1 MAERVKE
8 ALEQV
13 EQEIQEQ
20 MRQFSDVDEASLF
33 LERLQ
38 IRVAKIQ
45 TKMLNEKNAL
55 TPVGKLPDEI
65 LLKVFKHCVEGVAEI
80 HYHNRRAP
88 IHLWTAI
95 IHTSARWRL
104 LGLQHGAMWSEI
116 NLMWPAK
123 TIDRFL
129 TFSGKHSLHLF
140 LPQPRPGLLQQYT
153 HYLKECSL
161 RLSGVSISSD
171 APPSSTH
178 VGVVEQLLMYVIRLR
193 LPALRTL
200 VAIREPST
208 DRPIVICRVI
218 SPALKVLVLAGFKH
232 PTSRASYAG
241 LTSIHIHDVI
251 FKRSELLALLH
262 KNRSLRTL
270 ELSSGLRQ
278 THPTDHEDF
287 EPFEHNIST
296 LCIGP
301 FHALDVG
308 VLFDKVNFTS
318 LSNLRFHIREGIRV
332 AQLPAGLQPFVQ
344 DPISLRLLEDRFKNL
359 IRLVFQTHPYRTYEV
374 TTLASLSSGRPDFW
388 GPLLSELSLSSSSR
402 LSTLEINIQCLP
414 YADLLAMFLRTCCS
428 KLKHLILSTADMQPF
443 LDAVNTDIGLLSTL
457 ETLNLGRTEIIPK
470 KFVEWLENREGGYQ
484 RLQTL
489 TLPNRFAWD
498 VSWPRL
504 FALAEDL
511 VIQPD

>member
-1 MAERVKE
+1 MAERVME

-20 MRQFSDVDEASLF
+20 MRQFSDVDE
-33 LERLQ
+33 ERLQ

-55 TPVGKLPDEI
+55 TPVGKLPDEM

-80 HYHNRRAP
+80 HYHNGRAP

-104 LGLQHGAMWSEI
+104 LGLQHGDMWSEI
-116 NLMWPAK
+116 NLMWPAT

-140 LPQPRPGLLQQYT
+140 LPQPRLGLLQPYT

-171 APPSSTH
+171 APPSSNQ

-193 LPALRTL
+193 LPVLRTF
-200 VAIREPST
+200 VAIREPSM
-208 DRPIVICRVI
+208 DRPIVISRVI

-232 PTSRASYAG
+232 PTSQVSYAG
-241 LTSIHIHDVI
+241 LTSIRIHEVI
-251 FKRSELLALLH
+251 FKRLELLALLH
-262 KNRSLRTL
+262 TNRSLQTL

-278 THPTDHEDF
+278 THPKDHENL
-287 EPFEHNIST
+287 ERLEHNIST
-296 LCIGP
+296 LSIGP
-301 FHALDVG
+301 LHALDVE
-308 VLFDKVNFTS
+308 VLFDKVDFTS

-332 AQLPAGLQPFVQ
+332 AQLPAGLQPFVK
-344 DPISLRLLEDRFKNL
+344 DPISLRLLEDRSKNL
-359 IRLVFQTHPYRTYEV
+359 IRLVFQSHPYRTYEV
-374 TTLASLSSGRPDFW
+374 TTLASLSVGRPDVW
-388 GPLLSELSLSSSSR
+388 GPILSQLSLSSSSR
-402 LSTLEINIQCLP
+402 LSTLEIDIHHLP
-414 YADLLAMFLRTCCS
+414 DADLLALFLRTCCS
-428 KLKHLILSTADMQPF
+428 ELKHLILSTAEMEPF
-443 LDAVNTDIGLLSTL
+443 VDAISTDIGLLSTL
-457 ETLNLGRTEIIPK
+457 ETLDLGGTEIIPK
-470 KFVEWLENREGGYQ
+470 KFVEWLENREREYP
-484 RLQTL
+484 RLRTL
-489 TLPNRFAWD
+489 ILPNRFAWD
-498 VSWPRL
+498 VIWPRL

-511 VIQPD
+511 VIQPC